1 MLLGIGYMLTERM
14 FVQLAGVYHLD
25 VRLTYLVAPILL
37 LAVCW
42 GWLSKRI

>member
-1 MLLGIGYMLTERM
+1 
-14 FVQLAGVYHLD
+14 VYHLD
-25 VRLTYLVAPILL
+25 VRLAYLVSPLLL